1 MKGCDS
7 YLWDF
12 YSQVYIAFS
21 VVISIFFFPRV
32 FGFLLD
38 IDMFYKFGIIS
49 HYILTNCVAGYVTV
63 LI

>member
-21 VVISIFFFPRV
+21 VVISIFFSHV
-32 FGFLLD
+32 FSD
-38 IDMFYKFGIIS
+38 FYWI
-49 HYILTNCVAGYVTV
+49 
-63 LI
+63 